1 MFATYAF
8 TQRAVQVLTL
18 EDKGLAKIAFGDS
31 DVPASREQ
39 ISLQGGNIIAF
50 PLVVYRLE
58 DEVYFSFKF
67 TQDIPFDIKEM
78 GIFNWRNEM
87 IFRGTFKHPIR
98 IRDTDKYPQ
107 RFVFRLRLAQYP

>member
-8 TQRAVQVLTL
+8 TRKAVQVLTL
-18 EDKGLAKIAFGDS
+18 EDHGLAKIAFGDS

-39 ISLQGGNIIAF
+39 ISLQGDNQISF
-50 PLVVYRLE
+50 PLKVYRLD

-67 TQDIPFDIKEM
+67 AQDIPFDIKEM
-78 GIFNWRNEM
+78 GIFNKMNQM
-87 IFRGTFKHPIR
+87 IFRGTFKKALR
-98 IRDTDKYPQ
+98 IQNVEKYPQ